1 MRLIADN
8 TVLPMSAWIIPAGIA
23 MAMVFAVGF
32 VSWLEKRL
40 VFDEFFCEML
50 ILASLTVMLLSI
62 GSLITLL
69 LVI

>member
-1 MRLIADN
+1 
-8 TVLPMSAWIIPAGIA
+8 MSAWIIPAGIA
-23 MAMVFAVGF
+23 MAMFFSVGF
-32 VSWLEKRL
+32 VSWLEKIL